1 MMEITI
7 KAISGIVNHGVK
19 INNAIALSTLII
31 APVNLKPAKINKKR
45 TTHNSMFNMIL
56 PLLT

>member
-19 INNAIALSTLII
+19 INNAIVLSTLII
-31 APVNLKPAKINKKR
+31 APVNLNPAKRNKKR
-45 TTHNSMFNMIL
+45 TMHNSMFNMIL
-56 PLLT
+56 PFI